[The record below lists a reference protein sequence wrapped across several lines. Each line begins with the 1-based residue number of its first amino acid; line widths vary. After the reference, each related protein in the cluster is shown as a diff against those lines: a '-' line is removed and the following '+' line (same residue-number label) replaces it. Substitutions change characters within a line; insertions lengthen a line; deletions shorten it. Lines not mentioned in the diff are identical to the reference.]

1 MSLLLVNDASGKYA
15 GGSHQHRFVD
25 RYLCDSLN
33 KETKEYSNLVQGNV
47 SVNVSQVV
55 PYPVRVVVLK
65 YRATILEKE
74 QEVG

>member
-1 MSLLLVNDASGKYA
+1 MNDASGKYA
-15 GGSHQHRFVD
+15 GGSYQHRFVD
-25 RYLCDSLN
+25 RSLCDNLN
-33 KETKEYSNLVQGNV
+33 EETKEYFDSVQGNV